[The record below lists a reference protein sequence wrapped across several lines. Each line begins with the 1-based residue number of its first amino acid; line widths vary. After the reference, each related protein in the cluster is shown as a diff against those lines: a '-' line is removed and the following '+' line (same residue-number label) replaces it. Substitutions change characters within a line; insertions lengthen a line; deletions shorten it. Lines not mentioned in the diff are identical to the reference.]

1 MNPVRAALLPRLL
14 ACAFALLAVT
24 LPPGTSAARR
34 GGGRRVAARVRA
46 PATTVPSLEVQT
58 MGARAAAATDAM
70 RARMREHV
78 ARQLRVLVKGRV
90 LNSPHGYLVDGSI
103 DALEIVTSG
112 DALEISCSVRLIL
125 SARQSG
131 TMLAMTTGQATFKSA
146 RRPRPP
152 AGAHLELEV
161 LDNAVRAAG
170 DELISHFALRNAT

>member
-1 MNPVRAALLPRLL
+1 VRAASLPRLL
-14 ACAFALLAVT
+14 ACAFALAAFT

-34 GGGRRVAARVRA
+34 GARRVAARGRA
-46 PATTVPSLEVQT
+46 PATAAPSLEVEA

-78 ARQLRVLVKGRV
+78 ARQLRVLVEGRV

-103 DALEIVTSG
+103 DALEIVTSADG
-112 DALEISCSVRLIL
+112 LEISCSVRLIL
-125 SARQSG
+125 SAGRTG

-146 RRPRPP
+146 RRSRPP
-152 AGAHLELEV
+152 AEAHLELEV